1 MKARPKSQPK
11 PATSAFPR
19 NAPTPRAKRE
29 ELQTYRELELGRQL
43 KSIRQRRRV
52 DAAGKLRVI
61 GDGSLERPHLAVP
74 AARYRQVRLEQQRL
88 LLVEAQ
94 AQGVAVPADR
104 LLAQLTPRVE
114 QLTYTLLAEEARQ
127 QTARHVPLPAL
138 GRALTPQEQ
147 AHFAESHALGG
158 RALPTRPARA
168 ALQEA
173 LGQVERRQSHNPARY
188 QAVWAQLVGPDAAV
202 QSELHR
208 IDAATQTAF
217 FRCTNSVLSVD
228 LQRRRGLAEKLG
240 KALGLP
246 VRQLRSGF

>member
-1 MKARPKSQPK
+1 
-11 PATSAFPR
+11 
-19 NAPTPRAKRE
+19 
-29 ELQTYRELELGRQL
+29 
-43 KSIRQRRRV
+43 
-52 DAAGKLRVI
+52 
-61 GDGSLERPHLAVP
+61 LA
-74 AARYRQVRLEQQRL
+74 
-88 LLVEAQ
+88 
-94 AQGVAVPADR
+94 
-104 LLAQLTPRVE
+104 
-114 QLTYTLLAEEARQ
+114 
-127 QTARHVPLPAL
+127 AL

-208 IDAATQTAF
+208 IDPATQTAF

-246 VRQLRSGF
+246 IRQLRAQF